1 MKKLEQQIL
10 DFISHPDYKPVKR
23 NKLSSRL
30 NLADKLVARHKEALQ
45 SLIDAGK
52 VYENKRGRLKLKSAL
67 QTIAGVIKRTSSGA
81 GFVIPHDRPSDGRK
95 GDIYVAP
102 TDMGD
107 AYSGD
112 EVLVQLLK
120 GGGRSGRRT
129 GRIEEVV
136 ERATSTFVG
145 TYFEDGGNGFVRVD
159 GTTFNDPIFVGDP
172 GAKGAQP
179 DDKVVIEMVRFPT
192 HFQAG
197 EAVLTTVLGPRGE
210 VGIDTLSIVHEF
222 GLPTEFSDEVLAEAH
237 RQADEFD
244 ETNLAGRRD
253 LTKETIVTI
262 DPADARD
269 FDDAISL
276 EQTPDGHWHLGVHI
290 ADVAHFVQPG
300 SPLDIDARFRGTS
313 VYLPHHVIPMLPE
326 VISNSLASLQQGKV
340 RYTKSAFIEYS
351 AEGIPLHTE
360 FANSAIRV
368 TRRFAYEE
376 VLPIVREPDR
386 FKSKVAA
393 KVRAL
398 LSRMHT
404 LAMLLR
410 RRRFE
415 AGALELNLPEIK
427 IDFDKDGRVCGAHES
442 EHDQSHQIIEE
453 FMLAANVAVAT
464 ELSDRDLTFL
474 RRAHPDPDERKL
486 KLFSEFTK
494 ALGHPLQQYQSR
506 RALQKLIDRVRDE
519 PPEHAVNYALLRSMK
534 QAVYTGDVFG
544 HYALGEENYCHFTS
558 PIRRYPD
565 LTIHRLIGALA
576 KKKGNKRG
584 MAATEVAK
592 LAIHCCMTE
601 RRAAAAERELTK
613 VKLLTYMEG
622 QIGEELDAVITGV
635 ERFGLFCRGVE
646 MPAEGFVHITA
657 VDPNDYFDYEAAT
670 MTLTGRRGGRT
681 YRLGDNIRV
690 TVAHVDV
697 DRRELDF
704 RIVVPSKSKSRRSST
719 ASARSQKKHPA
730 GATAKAKPKD
740 KKRKKRSAR
749 KKSTGKAARKRAAAK
764 KTGTKK
770 TSVKK
775 AQTKKASAKKGKR
788 RRK

>member
-1 MKKLEQQIL
+1 MNKLEQQIL
-10 DFISHPDYKPVKR
+10 EFISHPDYKPVKR

-81 GFVIPHDRPSDGRK
+81 GFVIPHDRPSDGRQ

-102 TDMGD
+102 ADMGG

-120 GGGRSGRRT
+120 RGGRRS

-145 TYFEDGGNGFVRVD
+145 TYLEDGGNGYVRVD
-159 GTTFNDPIFVGDP
+159 GTTFNDPVFVGDP

-179 DDKVVIEMVRFPT
+179 DDKVVVEMVRFPT

-197 EAVLTTVLGPRGE
+197 EAVLTKVLGPRGD

-237 RQADEFD
+237 RQADKFD
-244 ETNLAGRRD
+244 EQDLSGRRD
-253 LTKETIVTI
+253 LTGDTIVTI

-300 SPLDIDARFRGTS
+300 SPLDVDARLRGTS

-340 RYTKSAFIEYS
+340 RYTKTAFIEYS

-360 FANSAIRV
+360 FANTAIRV

-376 VLPIVREPDR
+376 VLPVVREPDR
-386 FKSKVAA
+386 FKTKVAA
-393 KVRAL
+393 EVRAL
-398 LSRMHT
+398 LGRMHT

-442 EHDQSHQIIEE
+442 EHDESHQIIEE

-464 ELSDRDLTFL
+464 ELSDRDLNFL

-486 KLFSEFTK
+486 KLFSEFTQ
-494 ALGHPLQQYQSR
+494 ALGFPLKQYRSR
-506 RALQKLIDRVRDE
+506 HVLQNLINIVRDQ
-519 PPEHAVNYALLRSMK
+519 PAEHAVNYAMLRSMK
-534 QAVYTGDVFG
+534 QAVYSGDSFG
-544 HYALGEENYCHFTS
+544 HYALGEEHYCHFTS

-565 LTIHRLIGALA
+565 LTIHRMIGALA
-576 KKKGNKRG
+576 KGKGSKKG
-584 MAATEVAK
+584 MAASEVSK
-592 LAIHCCMTE
+592 LAIHCCLTE

-613 VKLLTYMEG
+613 VKLLTYMES
-622 QIGEELDAVITGV
+622 QIGEELDAVITGA
-635 ERFGLFCRGVE
+635 ERFGLFCRGTE

-657 VDPNDYFDYEAAT
+657 VDPDDYFDYEAAT
-670 MTLTGRRGGRT
+670 MTLTGRRRGTT
-681 YRLGDNIRV
+681 YRLGDHIRV
-690 TVAHVDV
+690 VVAHVDV

-704 RIVVPSKSKSRRSST
+704 RIVGTSKSKPKRQRT

-730 GATAKAKPKD
+730 TAAAKPKD

-749 KKSTGKAARKRAAAK
+749 KKVVGKAARKK
-764 KTGTKK
+764 TGTEKTGTKK
-770 TSVKK
+770 TS
-775 AQTKKASAKKGKR
+775 TKKTGTPKSKNSGKR